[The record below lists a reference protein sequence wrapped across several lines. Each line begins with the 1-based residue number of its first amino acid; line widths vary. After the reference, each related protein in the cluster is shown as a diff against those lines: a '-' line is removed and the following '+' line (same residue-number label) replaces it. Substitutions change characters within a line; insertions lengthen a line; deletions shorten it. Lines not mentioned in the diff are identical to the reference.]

1 MKRISPLHLSLLTLA
16 MTYPVM
22 ALSNSQSDTATTTA
36 AVSTEGTAED
46 YFGLKLKVGQKI
58 GNVFSAT
65 VSYQGDG
72 IEGEVQRVSG
82 TALYEVVDAS
92 PDRPRYQST
101 GRYDGAPDRTGVSES
116 RDNGQTVCSVKTGK
130 CRKYVDTS
138 GVDFNQYFW
147 GKPTGKLTPGTSWK
161 VELPVP
167 WELGPAGTE
176 TITVIR
182 VDPANHEVML
192 KREGNGEGLADGEAK
207 QMKVKKDGK
216 EYTVDLTPGTTH
228 WVGFT
233 VFREG
238 LTVSD
243 EVLVTR
249 ISTISSKEFG
259 TSTINERMF
268 TLLNQAPPDLL

>member
-1 MKRISPLHLSLLTLA
+1 MKRISLLHLSLLSLA
-16 MTYPVM
+16 MTYPAL
-22 ALSNSQSDTATTTA
+22 ALSNLQSSTSTTTA
-36 AVSTEGTAED
+36 SVSTEPTAED

-58 GNVFSAT
+58 GNIFSGT

-72 IEGEVQRVSG
+72 VDGGVQRVSG
-82 TALYEVVDAS
+82 TALYEVVDPS
-92 PDRPRYQST
+92 PDRPKYQST
-101 GRYDGAPDRTGVSES
+101 GRYDGAPSRTGVSET

-138 GVDFNQYFW
+138 GIIFNQYFW
-147 GKPTGKLTPGTSWK
+147 GKPTGKLIPGMSWK

-176 TITVIR
+176 TVTVIQI
-182 VDPANHEVML
+182 DPANHEVML
-192 KREGNGEGLADGEAK
+192 KREGNGEGLMDGETK
-207 QMKVKKDGK
+207 QMKVKRDGK

-249 ISTISSKEFG
+249 VSTVSSKEFG
-259 TSTINERMF
+259 TSTINERAF

>member
-1 MKRISPLHLSLLTLA
+1 MKRISPLHLSLLSLA
-16 MTYPVM
+16 MTFPAM
-22 ALSNSQSDTATTTA
+22 ALSNSQNGTSTTTA
-36 AVSTEGTAED
+36 AVGAESTAED
-46 YFGLKLKVGQKI
+46 YFGLRLKVGQKI
-58 GNVFSAT
+58 GNIFSAT
-65 VSYQGDG
+65 VSYQGGG
-72 IEGEVQRVSG
+72 IDDQVQRVGGS
-82 TALYEVVDAS
+82 ALYEVVDAS
-92 PDRPRYQST
+92 SDRPKFLST
-101 GRYDGAPDRTGVSES
+101 SRYDGSASRTGVSEL
-116 RDNGQTVCSVKTGK
+116 RDNGRTACSVKTGK
-130 CRKYVDTS
+130 CRQYLDTS
-138 GVDFNQYFW
+138 GVIFNEYFW
-147 GKPTGKLTPGTSWK
+147 GKPAGKLMAGMSWQ

-192 KREGNGEGLADGEAK
+192 KREGNGEGLMDGGTK

-216 EYTVDLTPGTTH
+216 EYTVDITPGTAH

-243 EVLVTR
+243 ETLETR
-249 ISTISSKEFG
+249 ALTVSSKDFG
-259 TSTINERMF
+259 TSTINERQY